1 MKLSNKNIADVIE
14 EIQGFFESLDVPH
27 KDKLR
32 VGLLLE
38 EALLRYQEKFGE
50 EHEFKLVIKKWFS
63 TPKVL
68 IRIKGVP
75 YNPIEDNDEAQI
87 FSAMMMKNLMSYE
100 DTGIVYHYENGCNE
114 IRAFSTKKSKKIKIP
129 GGSTTIAI
137 FLAIVSALI
146 AQTFSQ
152 PTQNLIVES
161 FVTPILNSL
170 FGVIIAINI
179 PLVFISIVASICA
192 IENVA
197 ILNELSTKILLRF
210 LAILFFVAFSSI
222 LISSIF
228 FPVINLNFSEQ
239 ILSGNSSE
247 LGKIF
252 DLILSIIPRNIIAPF
267 YEGKILQ
274 IVALAVLMGIC
285 ITILGDKVRTIKIW
299 VVDLKEII
307 FEMVNIVFKI
317 IPAIIFLCLF
327 KTILQSSISEVFTVW
342 KFIAAEYVLFIFLSL
357 AMLVRNLI
365 NHGVKIVDFLKKIQP
380 AMLITFTT
388 ASGSAAMPKNIE
400 ICKKELK
407 IPKTLCDF
415 YIPISHALCPP
426 AMIVG
431 FITAT
436 FFAVHFSEAQI
447 TIAETFIM
455 GFLAIQF
462 AISASS
468 GSGGMVAMLSLML
481 TQLNISLDAIGTIM
495 IADIFVVNI
504 SGIVSL
510 IVRDCDLLDLSKKI
524 DWVD

>member
-1 MKLSNKNIADVIE
+1 MKLSNENINDSIE
-14 EIQGFFESLDVPH
+14 EIQNFFESLDVPH

-50 EHEFKLVIKKWFS
+50 EHEFKLVIRKWLG

-68 IRIKGVP
+68 IKIKGVP
-75 YNPIEDNDEAQI
+75 YNPIEDNNDEQI
-87 FSAMMMKNLMSYE
+87 FSAMMMKNLMSYQ
-100 DTGIVYHYENGCNE
+100 DTGIIYHYENGCNE

-137 FLAIVSALI
+137 LLAIISALI
-146 AQTFSQ
+146 VQTFSA
-152 PTQNLIVES
+152 PTQNFIVES
-161 FVTPILNSL
+161 LVTPILKSL

-197 ILNELSTKILLRF
+197 ILNEISTKILLRF
-210 LAILFFVAFSSI
+210 LAILSFVAFSSI
-222 LISSIF
+222 LVSEIF
-228 FPVINLNFSEQ
+228 FPIISLNFSGQ
-239 ILSGNSSE
+239 VLADNSSE
-247 LGKIF
+247 LEKIF
-252 DLILSIIPRNIIAPF
+252 ALILSIFPQNIIAPF

-285 ITILGDKVRTIKIW
+285 ITILGDKVRGFKSLII
-299 VVDLKEII
+299 DLKEII
-307 FEMVNIVFKI
+307 FEMVMIVFKI
-317 IPAIIFLCLF
+317 IPVIIFLCLF
-327 KTILQSSISEVFTVW
+327 KTILESSISEILIVW

-357 AMLVRNLI
+357 AMMVRNLI
-365 NHGVKIVDFLKKIQP
+365 NHGVKISDFLKKIQP
-380 AMLITFTT
+380 AILITFTT
-388 ASGSAAMPKNIE
+388 SSGSAAMPKNIE
-400 ICKKELK
+400 LCKKELK
-407 IPKTLCDF
+407 IHKTLCDF
-415 YIPISHALCPP
+415 YIPLSHALCPT

-436 FFAVHFSEAQI
+436 FFAVHFSEAHI
-447 TIAETFIM
+447 TIAETFII

-468 GSGGMVAMLSLML
+468 GNGGMVAMLSLML
-481 TQLNISLDAIGTIM
+481 TQLGISLDAIGTIM

-510 IVRDCDLLDLSKKI
+510 IVRDCDLLDLSKKVT
-524 DWVD
+524 WVD

>member
-1 MKLSNKNIADVIE
+1 MKLSNKNIEDSIE
-14 EIQGFFESLDVPH
+14 KIQQFFESLDVPR
-27 KDKLR
+27 KDKIKIS
-32 VGLLLE
+32 LLLE

-50 EHEFKLVIKKWFS
+50 EHEFKLIVKKWFS

-68 IRIKGVP
+68 IRIKGIP
-75 YNPIEDNDEAQI
+75 YNPIEDHNDEQI
-87 FSAMMMKNLMSYE
+87 FSEMMMKNLMSYQ
-100 DTGIVYHYENGCNE
+100 DTGIVYLYENGCNE

-146 AQTFSQ
+146 AQTFSE
-152 PTQNLIVES
+152 PTQNFIVES
-161 FVTPILNSL
+161 FVTPILDAL

-192 IENVA
+192 IENVTVLHD
-197 ILNELSTKILLRF
+197 ISTKILWRF
-210 LAILFFVAFSSI
+210 LAILSFVAISSI
-222 LISSIF
+222 LVCLIF
-228 FPVINLNFSEQ
+228 FPIVDLNFSGQ
-239 ILSGNSSE
+239 ILSGNSDE
-247 LGKIF
+247 LKKIF

-267 YEGKILQ
+267 YEGKVLQ

-285 ITILGDKVRTIKIW
+285 ITILGDKVRAVKIFII
-299 VVDLKEII
+299 DLKEII

-317 IPAIIFLCLF
+317 IPVIIFLCLF
-327 KTILQSSISEVFTVW
+327 KTILQSSISEVFIVW

-365 NHGVKIVDFLKKIQP
+365 NHGVKISDFLKKIQP
-380 AMLITFTT
+380 AILITFTT

-400 ICKKELK
+400 LCKKELK
-407 IPKTLCDF
+407 IQKTLCDF

-436 FFAVHFSEAQI
+436 FFAIHFSETQI
-447 TIAETFIM
+447 TIAETFII

-510 IVRDCDLLDLSKKI
+510 IVRDCDLLDFSKKI